1 MADFTKTIYGGGGA
15 LLTEAD
21 LPLSDLPRH
30 PFTGEILPR
39 KDAMGVPQELKVRV
53 IEDEDRYQAVPF
65 YDEFTGGYRLG

>member
-1 MADFTKTIYGGGGA
+1 MFNNKTIFGGGA
-15 LLTEAD
+15 ALITEAD
-21 LPLSDLPRH
+21 LPKSAELPRH

-53 IEDEDRYQAVPF
+53 IEDEDRYQPVPF